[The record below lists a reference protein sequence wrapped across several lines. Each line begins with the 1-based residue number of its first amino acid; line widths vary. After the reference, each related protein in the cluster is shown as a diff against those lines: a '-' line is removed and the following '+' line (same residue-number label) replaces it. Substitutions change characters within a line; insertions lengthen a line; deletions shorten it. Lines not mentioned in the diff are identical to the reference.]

1 MNITIHATARRVIIR
16 IGFEPG
22 MLFCSIEGDVNRLQ
36 RAFLTQ
42 KKALVLI
49 GLRERLHAVRGAL
62 SVVSSPRD
70 GTKLLIG
77 FPKIKESHSHVNSRR
92 TC

>member
-1 MNITIHATARRVIIR
+1 MNITKHSTARRVIIR

-22 MLFCSIEGDVNRLQ
+22 MLFGSIEDDVNRLR

-42 KKALVLI
+42 KKALVLM
-49 GLRERLHAVRGAL
+49 GLRERLHSVGGAL

-70 GTKLLIG
+70 GTKLLIR
-77 FPKIKESHSHVNSRR
+77 FPETKESHSHVNSRR